1 MKTFSDILDINPDI
15 NVEINIE
22 TIEDNGYPNF
32 EVNLNHQN
40 IVIDQQKNIGIK
52 KTVSVFDPIR
62 IEIVLKD
69 KKYSSTKETAILIRS
84 IKIAG
89 IDIVPKFLHLTEYNN
104 DHNQK
109 IHTTHIGYNGCWS
122 LDTVKPFFEWYHEF
136 SGQGMLIKP

>member
-32 EVNLNHQN
+32 EVKLNHQN
-40 IVIDQQKNIGIK
+40 IIIDQQKNIGIK

-69 KKYSSTKETAILIRS
+69 KKYSSTKETAILLRS

-122 LDTVKPFFEWYHEF
+122 LDTGKPFFEWYHEV